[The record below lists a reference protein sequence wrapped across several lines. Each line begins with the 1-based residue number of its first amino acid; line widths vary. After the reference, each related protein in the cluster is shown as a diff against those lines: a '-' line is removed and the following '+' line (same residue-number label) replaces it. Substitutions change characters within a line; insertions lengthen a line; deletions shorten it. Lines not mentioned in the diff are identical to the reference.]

1 VFGDI
6 KKKLETYTWPTWL
19 KFTPEAL
26 SAEIVA
32 KPKNDEQF
40 LQLETVLEFYSR

>member
-1 VFGDI
+1 M
-6 KKKLETYTWPTWL
+6 KKRLETHTWPTWL
-19 KFTPEAL
+19 KFAPESL
-26 SAEIVA
+26 QAEVVA